1 MDSDEHR
8 RILCPDE
15 ETTPSIEQAITPTRE
30 LSPPFTTPAG
40 SARLEGRRRAGSD
53 AVKAMADPYRVTPR
67 LAWHPALRLHS
78 SPNDAR

>member
-8 RILCPDE
+8 RILAATRKPLSSSQQEATPPSNGSPSKLRPVVPGWKDDEGPDQM
-15 ETTPSIEQAITPTRE
+15 PYSLWRTR
-30 LSPPFTTPAG
+30 P
-40 SARLEGRRRAGSD
+40 
-53 AVKAMADPYRVTPR
+53 RVTPR